1 MRVER
6 REALFGRHR
15 ARPCLD
21 AFDQARPVF
30 PAVGI
35 FRKARIAHPLG
46 VADHLHQALKSF
58 LAGDRH
64 HHVAVRR
71 LDRTE
76 HRPLR
81 RLHLELRPLQF
92 VQRQAQHG
100 FQHRDVD
107 MLALPGCVA
116 LIQRRRD
123 GAERV
128 DAGQHVGMVDAAI
141 VRPASPGLVGQ
152 MRHLI
157 ARGRVNHRRIGRQLG
172 RRPGLAVSRDRA
184 IDQLRVELTQR
195 GMIELQSPHHAWP
208 EILHQHVRGRD
219 QPADRLRSLR

>member
-1 MRVER
+1 MLVER
-6 REALFGRHR
+6 RETLPGRHG
-15 ARPCLD
+15 ARPRLD
-21 AFDQARPVF
+21 TFHQAGPVF

-35 FRKARIAHPLG
+35 FREARIAHPFR
-46 VADHLHQALKSF
+46 VTDHLHQALKGF

-64 HHVAVRR
+64 HHIAVRR

-76 HRPLR
+76 HWPLR

-92 VQRQAQHG
+92 VQRQAQHR

-107 MLALPGCVA
+107 MLALPGCPA

-128 DAGQHVGMVDAAI
+128 DAGEHVGVVDAAI
-141 VRPASPGLVGQ
+141 IRPASSRLVRQ

-157 ARGRVNHRRIGRQLG
+157 AGGRVNHRRIGRQLG
-172 RRPGLAVSRDRA
+172 RRPGLAISRDRA
-184 IDQLRVELTQR
+184 INQFRVELMQR
-195 GMIELQSPHHAWP
+195 GMIELQSPHHAGA
-208 EILHQHVRGRD
+208 EIFHQHVRGRD
-219 QPADRLRSLR
+219 EAANGFGALG